1 VLDSTRPAHPTLP
14 LVSAVGA
21 IAILVVSLV
30 GGRLLI
36 DALAG
41 REWPIVVYVAIL
53 ATVGYGPSLAWCRY
67 VSRRWGTGRLGPDV
81 GLRFRWSD
89 LGWGP
94 LVWLGAIASQ
104 ILVAAIVLLLDV
116 PTSSNTEGVGELQAD
131 RGYVVSL
138 LVTAVIAAPFVE
150 EIVFRGVVLRGLLSR
165 MSAVPAVL
173 LQGVLFGLAHID
185 PVRGTGNVGLVAILS
200 GVGVAFGIAAY
211 LFRRIGPTI
220 VAHAVFNAV
229 VLAIVLTGVIDWLEE
244 QSDAAS
250 SVTSAAAVEL
260 VAEDRSC

>member
-1 VLDSTRPAHPTLP
+1 
-14 LVSAVGA
+14 
-21 IAILVVSLV
+21 
-30 GGRLLI
+30 
-36 DALAG
+36 
-41 REWPIVVYVAIL
+41 
-53 ATVGYGPSLAWCRY
+53 
-67 VSRRWGTGRLGPDV
+67 
-81 GLRFRWSD
+81 
-89 LGWGP
+89 
-94 LVWLGAIASQ
+94 
-104 ILVAAIVLLLDV
+104 
-116 PTSSNTEGVGELQAD
+116 
-131 RGYVVSL
+131 VVSL

-250 SVTSAAAVEL
+250 PVTSVAAVEL
-260 VAEDRSC
+260 VAEDGSC